1 MTDLS
6 TLLSRVESGSG
17 ADRATDIEIQ
27 IALVGDA
34 VWPARDMRGRIT
46 NPNSRMSDYLE
57 TYRDTINDDDQD
69 FDFPRYTTDLNAVVA
84 LVEARLPGWRWMVRR
99 MEPQPGAPSQYAAY
113 VQNTE
118 DGLYHWRAASIA
130 ARALLAALIRAEM
143 ETHSEP

>member
-1 MTDLS
+1 MTDLL

-17 ADRATDIEIQ
+17 ADRVLDIEVQ

-57 TYRDTINDDDQD
+57 TYRDTINADDQD

-84 LVEARLPGWRWMVRR
+84 LVEARLPGWGWDIT
-99 MEPQPGAPSQYAAY
+99 Y
-113 VQNTE
+113 
-118 DGLYHWRAASIA
+118 RAAWGTSAAHVIGPTRDA
-130 ARALLAALIRAEM
+130 KPYVATAPTPARALLAALLRAEM
-143 ETHSEP
+143 DQQP

>member
-6 TLLSRVESGSG
+6 TLLSRVERGSG
-17 ADRATDIEIQ
+17 ADRELDESIARYVAGLPATLRLGHE
-27 IALVGDA
+27 LLGNERTVPRHH
-34 VWPARDMRGRIT
+34 PA
-46 NPNSRMSDYLE
+46 
-57 TYRDTINDDDQD
+57 
-69 FDFPRYTTDLNAVVA
+69 YTTDLNAVVA
-84 LVEARLPGWRWMVRR
+84 LVEARLPGWRWTVRR

-143 ETHSEP
+143 EKVK